1 MIKLLKN
8 MRRKE
13 VLMVLLCTVLVA
25 VQVYFDL
32 RLPDYMTDLTTL
44 IKTSGATADILSVGV
59 KMLGCTLASAVLA
72 VGCGYLAAKAASGFS
87 FTVREKLFRH
97 VMDIGSEEMQDFSV
111 ASLITRT
118 TNDITQIQMIVA
130 MGLQMMIKSPIM
142 AVWAIIK
149 ILGKSWE
156 LSAVTAAFVVVICVT
171 VITVMSICIPRFRI
185 VQKLTD
191 QINRVARENLTG
203 INVVHAFN
211 AEQYQNDKFNK
222 PSLDMMN
229 VQVKNQKLFALV
241 QPTMTLG
248 MNGLALTIYW
258 LGAALVNNIA
268 LTDPVAR
275 LTMFSDVLVFSTYAT
290 YVVMSF
296 MMLVMI
302 FMLLPQAQVSAERIN
317 EVLERKANIR
327 EGSVSECKERGTVE
341 FKNVS
346 FRYPHTSE
354 DELSNISFRVN
365 RGETLAVIGATGSG
379 KTTMMN
385 LLTRIYAPTDGKVFF
400 DGKNVSTYTT
410 DELRQRI
417 KAVLQKTA
425 LFKGSVR
432 DNIMIAADD
441 ASDENLQNALK
452 VAQAEDFVK
461 SKGGADAEI
470 EQGGKNLS
478 GGQRQRLSVARAI
491 AAKPEVLILD
501 DSSSALDY
509 LTDLNM
515 RRAISSLEPKPTV
528 FIVSQRAAAVKNA
541 DIIVVLDD
549 GKEVGVGNRDYLYE
563 NCSVYR
569 EIETSQEK
577 GANE

>member
-1 MIKLLKN
+1 MNIFFRHLKKYRAASILAPAFKLIEALF
-8 MRRKE
+8 E
-13 VLMVLLCTVLVA
+13 LFVPIFVADMVDRGVGNGDTSVIIRDTIIIIAFGLFGLIFSIIG
-25 VQVYFDL
+25 QYF
-32 RLPDYMTDLTTL
+32 
-44 IKTSGATADILSVGV
+44 S
-59 KMLGCTLASAVLA
+59 
-72 VGCGYLAAKAASGFS
+72 AKAATGLSHD
-87 FTVREKLFRH
+87 VRERTYKKMLSLPASEVDRIGVPAMITAMTSDINQMQSGVNLALRLLLRSPFVVFGALIAAMIIDVKISSVFAALIFALFA
-97 VMDIGSEEMQDFSV
+97 VVI
-111 ASLITRT
+111 I
-118 TNDITQIQMIVA
+118 
-130 MGLQMMIKSPIM
+130 IM
-142 AVWAIIK
+142 AVTMPK
-149 ILGKSWE
+149 Y
-156 LSAVTAAFVVVICVT
+156 SAA
-171 VITVMSICIPRFRI
+171 
-185 VQKLTD
+185 QKNLD
-191 QINRVARENLTG
+191 GVSASARENLTG
-203 INVVHAFN
+203 ARVIRAFG
-211 AEQYQNDKFNK
+211 AEDAE
-222 PSLDMMN
+222 
-229 VQVKNQKLFALV
+229 VKNYGNKTAKLEKSQNFAGTVSALLNPLTFAIV
-241 QPTMTLG
+241 NLG
-248 MNGLALTIYW
+248 IVALLYFGGVRVNSGALTQGKI
-258 LGAALVNNIA
+258 IA
-268 LTDPVAR
+268 LYDYMSQILIELVKFANLVVTISRALACGKRIDGILSIENDESPIKDDD
-275 LTMFSDVLVFSTYAT
+275 TSDSYIEFRDV
-290 YVVMSF
+290 
-296 MMLVMI
+296 
-302 FMLLPQAQVSAERIN
+302 
-317 EVLERKANIR
+317 
-327 EGSVSECKERGTVE
+327 SVSYNGGGDSLSHVDLKVGKGQTVG
-341 FKNVS
+341 
-346 FRYPHTSE
+346 
-354 DELSNISFRVN
+354 I
-365 RGETLAVIGATGSG
+365 IGATGSG

>member
-1 MIKLLKN
+1 MNIFFRHLKKYRAASILAPAFKLIEALF
-8 MRRKE
+8 E
-13 VLMVLLCTVLVA
+13 LFVPIFVADMVDRGVGNGDTSVIIRDTIIIIAFGLFGLIFSIIG
-25 VQVYFDL
+25 QYF
-32 RLPDYMTDLTTL
+32 
-44 IKTSGATADILSVGV
+44 S
-59 KMLGCTLASAVLA
+59 
-72 VGCGYLAAKAASGFS
+72 AKAATGLSHD
-87 FTVREKLFRH
+87 VRERTYKKMLSLPASEVDRIGVPAMITAMTSDINQMQSGVNLALRLLLRSPFVVFGALIAAMIIDVKISSVFAALIFALFA
-97 VMDIGSEEMQDFSV
+97 VVI
-111 ASLITRT
+111 I
-118 TNDITQIQMIVA
+118 
-130 MGLQMMIKSPIM
+130 IM
-142 AVWAIIK
+142 AVTMPK
-149 ILGKSWE
+149 Y
-156 LSAVTAAFVVVICVT
+156 SAA
-171 VITVMSICIPRFRI
+171 
-185 VQKLTD
+185 QKNLD
-191 QINRVARENLTG
+191 GVSASARENLTG
-203 INVVHAFN
+203 ARVIRAFG
-211 AEQYQNDKFNK
+211 AEDAE
-222 PSLDMMN
+222 
-229 VQVKNQKLFALV
+229 VKNYGNKTAGLEKSQNFAGTVSALLNPLTFAIV
-241 QPTMTLG
+241 NLG
-248 MNGLALTIYW
+248 IVALLYFGGVRVNSGALTQGKI
-258 LGAALVNNIA
+258 IA
-268 LTDPVAR
+268 LYDYMSQILIELVKFANLVVTISRALACGKRIDGILSIENDESPIKDDD
-275 LTMFSDVLVFSTYAT
+275 TSDSYIEFRDV
-290 YVVMSF
+290 
-296 MMLVMI
+296 
-302 FMLLPQAQVSAERIN
+302 
-317 EVLERKANIR
+317 
-327 EGSVSECKERGTVE
+327 SVSYNGGGDSLSHVDLKVGKGQTVG
-341 FKNVS
+341 
-346 FRYPHTSE
+346 
-354 DELSNISFRVN
+354 I
-365 RGETLAVIGATGSG
+365 IGATGSG

-441 ASDENLQNALK
+441 ASDKNLQNALK

>member
-1 MIKLLKN
+1 MNIFFRHLKKYRAASILAPAFKLIEALF
-8 MRRKE
+8 E
-13 VLMVLLCTVLVA
+13 LFVPIFVADMVDRGVGNGDTSVIIRDTIIIIAFGLFGLIFSIIG
-25 VQVYFDL
+25 QYF
-32 RLPDYMTDLTTL
+32 
-44 IKTSGATADILSVGV
+44 S
-59 KMLGCTLASAVLA
+59 
-72 VGCGYLAAKAASGFS
+72 AKAATGLSHD
-87 FTVREKLFRH
+87 VRERTYKKMLSLPASEVDRIGVPAMITAMTSDINQMQSGVNLALRLLLRSPFVVFGALIAAMIIDVKISSVFAALIFALFA
-97 VMDIGSEEMQDFSV
+97 VVI
-111 ASLITRT
+111 I
-118 TNDITQIQMIVA
+118 
-130 MGLQMMIKSPIM
+130 IM
-142 AVWAIIK
+142 AVTMPK
-149 ILGKSWE
+149 Y
-156 LSAVTAAFVVVICVT
+156 SAA
-171 VITVMSICIPRFRI
+171 
-185 VQKLTD
+185 QKNLD
-191 QINRVARENLTG
+191 GVSASARENLTG
-203 INVVHAFN
+203 ARVIRAFG
-211 AEQYQNDKFNK
+211 AEDAE
-222 PSLDMMN
+222 
-229 VQVKNQKLFALV
+229 VKNYGNKTAGLEKSQNFAGTVSALLNPLTFAIV
-241 QPTMTLG
+241 NLG
-248 MNGLALTIYW
+248 IVALLYFGGVRVNSGALTQGKI
-258 LGAALVNNIA
+258 IA
-268 LTDPVAR
+268 LYDYMSQILIELVKFANLVVTISRALACGKRIDGILSIENDESPIKDDD
-275 LTMFSDVLVFSTYAT
+275 MSDSYIEFRDV
-290 YVVMSF
+290 
-296 MMLVMI
+296 
-302 FMLLPQAQVSAERIN
+302 
-317 EVLERKANIR
+317 
-327 EGSVSECKERGTVE
+327 SVSYNGGGDSLSHVDLKVGKGQTVG
-341 FKNVS
+341 
-346 FRYPHTSE
+346 
-354 DELSNISFRVN
+354 I
-365 RGETLAVIGATGSG
+365 IGATGSG

>member
-1 MIKLLKN
+1 MNIFFRHLKKYRAASILAPAFKLIEALF
-8 MRRKE
+8 E
-13 VLMVLLCTVLVA
+13 LFVPIFVADMVDRGVGNGDTSVIIRDTIIIIAFGLFGLIFSIIG
-25 VQVYFDL
+25 QYF
-32 RLPDYMTDLTTL
+32 
-44 IKTSGATADILSVGV
+44 S
-59 KMLGCTLASAVLA
+59 
-72 VGCGYLAAKAASGFS
+72 AKAATWLSHD
-87 FTVREKLFRH
+87 VRERTYKKMLSLPASEVDRIGVPAMITAMTSDINQMQSGVNLALRLLLRSPFVVFGALIAAMIIDVKISSVFAALIFALFA
-97 VMDIGSEEMQDFSV
+97 VVI
-111 ASLITRT
+111 I
-118 TNDITQIQMIVA
+118 
-130 MGLQMMIKSPIM
+130 IM
-142 AVWAIIK
+142 AVTMPK
-149 ILGKSWE
+149 Y
-156 LSAVTAAFVVVICVT
+156 SAA
-171 VITVMSICIPRFRI
+171 
-185 VQKLTD
+185 QKNLD
-191 QINRVARENLTG
+191 GVSASARENLTG
-203 INVVHAFN
+203 ARVIRAFG
-211 AEQYQNDKFNK
+211 AEDAE
-222 PSLDMMN
+222 
-229 VQVKNQKLFALV
+229 VKNYGNKTAGLEKSQNFAGTVSALLNPLTFAIV
-241 QPTMTLG
+241 NLG
-248 MNGLALTIYW
+248 IVALLYFGGVRVNSGALTQGKI
-258 LGAALVNNIA
+258 IA
-268 LTDPVAR
+268 LYDYMSQILIELVKFANLVVTISRALACGKRIDGILSIENDESPIKDDD
-275 LTMFSDVLVFSTYAT
+275 TSDSYIEFRDV
-290 YVVMSF
+290 
-296 MMLVMI
+296 
-302 FMLLPQAQVSAERIN
+302 
-317 EVLERKANIR
+317 
-327 EGSVSECKERGTVE
+327 SVSYNGGGDSLSHVDLKVGKGQTVG
-341 FKNVS
+341 
-346 FRYPHTSE
+346 
-354 DELSNISFRVN
+354 I
-365 RGETLAVIGATGSG
+365 IGATGSG

>member
-1 MIKLLKN
+1 MNIFFRHLKKYRAASILAPAFKLIEALF
-8 MRRKE
+8 E
-13 VLMVLLCTVLVA
+13 LFVPIFVADMVDRGVGNGDTSVIIRDTIIIIAFGLFGLIFSIIG
-25 VQVYFDL
+25 QYF
-32 RLPDYMTDLTTL
+32 
-44 IKTSGATADILSVGV
+44 S
-59 KMLGCTLASAVLA
+59 
-72 VGCGYLAAKAASGFS
+72 AKAATGLSHD
-87 FTVREKLFRH
+87 VRERTYKKMLSLPASEVDRIGVPAMITAMTSDINQMQSGVNLALRLLLRSPFVVFGALIAAMIIDVKISSVFAALIFALFA
-97 VMDIGSEEMQDFSV
+97 VVI
-111 ASLITRT
+111 I
-118 TNDITQIQMIVA
+118 
-130 MGLQMMIKSPIM
+130 IM
-142 AVWAIIK
+142 AVTMPK
-149 ILGKSWE
+149 Y
-156 LSAVTAAFVVVICVT
+156 SAA
-171 VITVMSICIPRFRI
+171 
-185 VQKLTD
+185 QKNLD
-191 QINRVARENLTG
+191 GVSASARENLTG
-203 INVVHAFN
+203 ARVIRAFG
-211 AEQYQNDKFNK
+211 AEDAE
-222 PSLDMMN
+222 
-229 VQVKNQKLFALV
+229 VKNYGNKTAGLEKSQNFADTVSALLNPLTFAIV
-241 QPTMTLG
+241 NLG
-248 MNGLALTIYW
+248 IVALLYFGGVRVNSGALTQGKI
-258 LGAALVNNIA
+258 IA
-268 LTDPVAR
+268 LYDYMSQILIELVKFANLVVTISRALACGKRIDGILSIENDESPIKDDD
-275 LTMFSDVLVFSTYAT
+275 TSDSYIEFRDV
-290 YVVMSF
+290 
-296 MMLVMI
+296 
-302 FMLLPQAQVSAERIN
+302 
-317 EVLERKANIR
+317 
-327 EGSVSECKERGTVE
+327 SVSYNGGGDSLSHVDLKVGKGQTVG
-341 FKNVS
+341 
-346 FRYPHTSE
+346 
-354 DELSNISFRVN
+354 I
-365 RGETLAVIGATGSG
+365 IGATGSG

>member
-1 MIKLLKN
+1 MNIFFRHLKKYRAASILAPAFKLIEALF
-8 MRRKE
+8 E
-13 VLMVLLCTVLVA
+13 LFVPIFVADMVDRGVGNGDTSVIIRDTIIIIAFGLFGLIFSIIG
-25 VQVYFDL
+25 QYF
-32 RLPDYMTDLTTL
+32 
-44 IKTSGATADILSVGV
+44 S
-59 KMLGCTLASAVLA
+59 
-72 VGCGYLAAKAASGFS
+72 AKAATGLSHD
-87 FTVREKLFRH
+87 VRERTYKKMLSLPASEVDRIGVPAMITAMTSDINQMQSGVNLALRLLLRSPFVVFGALIAAMIIDVKISSVFAVLIFALFA
-97 VMDIGSEEMQDFSV
+97 VVI
-111 ASLITRT
+111 I
-118 TNDITQIQMIVA
+118 
-130 MGLQMMIKSPIM
+130 IM
-142 AVWAIIK
+142 AVTMPKYSVAQK
-149 ILGKSWE
+149 NLDGV
-156 LSAVTAAFVVVICVT
+156 SA
-171 VITVMSICIPRFRI
+171 S
-185 VQKLTD
+185 
-191 QINRVARENLTG
+191 ARENLTG
-203 INVVHAFN
+203 ARVIRAFG
-211 AEQYQNDKFNK
+211 AEDAE
-222 PSLDMMN
+222 
-229 VQVKNQKLFALV
+229 VKNYGNKTAKLEKSQNFAGTVSALLNPLTFAIV
-241 QPTMTLG
+241 NLG
-248 MNGLALTIYW
+248 IVALLYFGGVRVNSGALTQGKI
-258 LGAALVNNIA
+258 IA
-268 LTDPVAR
+268 LYDYMSQILIELVKFANLVVTISRALACGKRIDGILSIENDESPIKDDD
-275 LTMFSDVLVFSTYAT
+275 TSDSYIEFRDV
-290 YVVMSF
+290 
-296 MMLVMI
+296 
-302 FMLLPQAQVSAERIN
+302 
-317 EVLERKANIR
+317 
-327 EGSVSECKERGTVE
+327 SVSYNGGGDSLSHVDLKVGKGQTVG
-341 FKNVS
+341 
-346 FRYPHTSE
+346 
-354 DELSNISFRVN
+354 I
-365 RGETLAVIGATGSG
+365 IGATGSG

-417 KAVLQKTA
+417 KAVLQKTS

-563 NCSVYR
+563 NCFVYR

>member
-1 MIKLLKN
+1 MNIFFRHLKKYRAASILAPAFKLIEALF
-8 MRRKE
+8 E
-13 VLMVLLCTVLVA
+13 LFVPIFVADMVDRGVGNGDTSVIIRDTIIIIAFGLFGLIFSIIG
-25 VQVYFDL
+25 QYF
-32 RLPDYMTDLTTL
+32 
-44 IKTSGATADILSVGV
+44 S
-59 KMLGCTLASAVLA
+59 
-72 VGCGYLAAKAASGFS
+72 AKAATGLSHD
-87 FTVREKLFRH
+87 VRERTYKKMLSLPASEVDRIGVPAMITAMTSDINQMQSGVNLALRLLLRSPFVVFGALIAAMIIDVKISSVFAVLIFALFA
-97 VMDIGSEEMQDFSV
+97 VVI
-111 ASLITRT
+111 I
-118 TNDITQIQMIVA
+118 
-130 MGLQMMIKSPIM
+130 IM
-142 AVWAIIK
+142 AVTMPKYSVAQK
-149 ILGKSWE
+149 NLDGV
-156 LSAVTAAFVVVICVT
+156 SA
-171 VITVMSICIPRFRI
+171 S
-185 VQKLTD
+185 
-191 QINRVARENLTG
+191 ARENLTG
-203 INVVHAFN
+203 ARVIRAFG
-211 AEQYQNDKFNK
+211 AEDAE
-222 PSLDMMN
+222 
-229 VQVKNQKLFALV
+229 VKNYGNKTAKLEKSQNFAGTVSALLNPLTFAIV
-241 QPTMTLG
+241 NLG
-248 MNGLALTIYW
+248 IVALLYFGGVRVNSGALTQGKI
-258 LGAALVNNIA
+258 IA
-268 LTDPVAR
+268 LYDYMSQILIELVKFANLVVTISRALACGKRIDGILSIENDESPIKDDD
-275 LTMFSDVLVFSTYAT
+275 TSDSYIEFRDV
-290 YVVMSF
+290 
-296 MMLVMI
+296 
-302 FMLLPQAQVSAERIN
+302 
-317 EVLERKANIR
+317 
-327 EGSVSECKERGTVE
+327 SVSYNGGGDSLSHVDLKVGKGQTVG
-341 FKNVS
+341 
-346 FRYPHTSE
+346 
-354 DELSNISFRVN
+354 I
-365 RGETLAVIGATGSG
+365 IGATGSG

-417 KAVLQKTA
+417 KAVLQKTS

>member
-1 MIKLLKN
+1 MNIFFRHLKKYRAASILAPAFKLIEALF
-8 MRRKE
+8 E
-13 VLMVLLCTVLVA
+13 LFVPIFVADMVDRGVGNGDTSVIIRDTIIIIAFGLFGLIFSIIG
-25 VQVYFDL
+25 QYF
-32 RLPDYMTDLTTL
+32 
-44 IKTSGATADILSVGV
+44 S
-59 KMLGCTLASAVLA
+59 
-72 VGCGYLAAKAASGFS
+72 AKAATGLSHD
-87 FTVREKLFRH
+87 VRERTYKKMLSLPASEVDRIGVPAMITAMTSDINQMQSGVNLALRLLLRSPFVVFGALIAAMIIDVKISSVFAVLIFALFA
-97 VMDIGSEEMQDFSV
+97 VVI
-111 ASLITRT
+111 I
-118 TNDITQIQMIVA
+118 
-130 MGLQMMIKSPIM
+130 IM
-142 AVWAIIK
+142 AVTMPK
-149 ILGKSWE
+149 Y
-156 LSAVTAAFVVVICVT
+156 SAA
-171 VITVMSICIPRFRI
+171 
-185 VQKLTD
+185 QKNLD
-191 QINRVARENLTG
+191 GVSASARENLTG
-203 INVVHAFN
+203 ARVIRAFG
-211 AEQYQNDKFNK
+211 AEDAE
-222 PSLDMMN
+222 
-229 VQVKNQKLFALV
+229 VKNYGNKTAKLEKSQNFAGTVSALLNPLTFAIV
-241 QPTMTLG
+241 NLG
-248 MNGLALTIYW
+248 IVALLYFGGVRVNSGALTQGKI
-258 LGAALVNNIA
+258 IA
-268 LTDPVAR
+268 LYDYMSQILIELVKFANLVVTISRALACGKRIDGILSIENDESPIKDDD
-275 LTMFSDVLVFSTYAT
+275 TSDSYIEFRDV
-290 YVVMSF
+290 
-296 MMLVMI
+296 
-302 FMLLPQAQVSAERIN
+302 
-317 EVLERKANIR
+317 
-327 EGSVSECKERGTVE
+327 SVSYNGGGDSLSHVDLKVGKGQTVG
-341 FKNVS
+341 
-346 FRYPHTSE
+346 
-354 DELSNISFRVN
+354 I
-365 RGETLAVIGATGSG
+365 IGATGSG

-417 KAVLQKTA
+417 KTVLQKTA

>member
-1 MIKLLKN
+1 MNIFFRHLKKYRAASILAPAFKLIEALF
-8 MRRKE
+8 E
-13 VLMVLLCTVLVA
+13 LFVPIFVADMVDRGVGNGDTSVIIRDTIIIIAFGLFGLIFSIIG
-25 VQVYFDL
+25 QYF
-32 RLPDYMTDLTTL
+32 
-44 IKTSGATADILSVGV
+44 S
-59 KMLGCTLASAVLA
+59 
-72 VGCGYLAAKAASGFS
+72 AKAATGLSHD
-87 FTVREKLFRH
+87 VRERTYKKMLSLPASEVDRIGVPAMITAMTSDINQMQSGVNLALRLLLRSPFVVFGALIAAMIIDVKISSVFAALIFALFA
-97 VMDIGSEEMQDFSV
+97 VVI
-111 ASLITRT
+111 I
-118 TNDITQIQMIVA
+118 
-130 MGLQMMIKSPIM
+130 IM
-142 AVWAIIK
+142 AVTMPK
-149 ILGKSWE
+149 Y
-156 LSAVTAAFVVVICVT
+156 SAA
-171 VITVMSICIPRFRI
+171 
-185 VQKLTD
+185 QKNLD
-191 QINRVARENLTG
+191 GVSASARENLTG
-203 INVVHAFN
+203 ARVIRAFG
-211 AEQYQNDKFNK
+211 AEDAE
-222 PSLDMMN
+222 
-229 VQVKNQKLFALV
+229 VKNYGNKTAGLEKSQNFAGTVSALLNPLTFAIV
-241 QPTMTLG
+241 NLG
-248 MNGLALTIYW
+248 IVALLYFGGVRVNSGALTQGKI
-258 LGAALVNNIA
+258 IA
-268 LTDPVAR
+268 LYDYMSQILIELVKFANLVVTISRALACGKRIDGILSIENDESPIKDDD
-275 LTMFSDVLVFSTYAT
+275 TSDSYIEFRDV
-290 YVVMSF
+290 
-296 MMLVMI
+296 
-302 FMLLPQAQVSAERIN
+302 
-317 EVLERKANIR
+317 
-327 EGSVSECKERGTVE
+327 SVSYNGGGDSLSHVDLKVGKGQTVG
-341 FKNVS
+341 
-346 FRYPHTSE
+346 
-354 DELSNISFRVN
+354 I
-365 RGETLAVIGATGSG
+365 IGATGSG

-417 KAVLQKTA
+417 KAVLQKTS

-528 FIVSQRAAAVKNA
+528 FIVSQCAAAVKNA

>member
-1 MIKLLKN
+1 MNIFFRHLKKYRAASILAPAFKLIEALF
-8 MRRKE
+8 E
-13 VLMVLLCTVLVA
+13 LFVPIFVADMVDRGVGNGDTSVIIRDTIIIIAFGLFGLIFSIIG
-25 VQVYFDL
+25 QYF
-32 RLPDYMTDLTTL
+32 
-44 IKTSGATADILSVGV
+44 S
-59 KMLGCTLASAVLA
+59 
-72 VGCGYLAAKAASGFS
+72 AKAATGLSHD
-87 FTVREKLFRH
+87 VRERTYKKMLSLPASEVDRIGVPAMITAMTSDINQMQSGVNLALRLLLRSPFVVFGALIAAMIIDVKISSVFAALIFALFA
-97 VMDIGSEEMQDFSV
+97 VVI
-111 ASLITRT
+111 I
-118 TNDITQIQMIVA
+118 
-130 MGLQMMIKSPIM
+130 IM
-142 AVWAIIK
+142 AVTMPK
-149 ILGKSWE
+149 Y
-156 LSAVTAAFVVVICVT
+156 SAA
-171 VITVMSICIPRFRI
+171 
-185 VQKLTD
+185 QKNLD
-191 QINRVARENLTG
+191 GVSASARENLTG
-203 INVVHAFN
+203 ARVIRAFG
-211 AEQYQNDKFNK
+211 AEDAE
-222 PSLDMMN
+222 
-229 VQVKNQKLFALV
+229 VKNYGNKTAGLEKSQNFAGTVSALLNPLTFAIV
-241 QPTMTLG
+241 NLG
-248 MNGLALTIYW
+248 IVALLYFGGARVNSGALTQGKI
-258 LGAALVNNIA
+258 IA
-268 LTDPVAR
+268 LYDYMSQILIELVKFANLVVTISRALACGKRIDGILSIENDESPIKDDD
-275 LTMFSDVLVFSTYAT
+275 TSDSYIEFRDV
-290 YVVMSF
+290 
-296 MMLVMI
+296 
-302 FMLLPQAQVSAERIN
+302 
-317 EVLERKANIR
+317 
-327 EGSVSECKERGTVE
+327 SVSYNGGGDSLSHVDLKVGKGQTVG
-341 FKNVS
+341 
-346 FRYPHTSE
+346 
-354 DELSNISFRVN
+354 I
-365 RGETLAVIGATGSG
+365 IGATGSG

-417 KAVLQKTA
+417 KAVLQKTS

>member
-1 MIKLLKN
+1 MNIFFRHLKKYRAASILAPAFKLIEALF
-8 MRRKE
+8 E
-13 VLMVLLCTVLVA
+13 LFVPIFVADMVDRGVGNGDTSVIIRDTIIIIAFGLFGLIFSIIG
-25 VQVYFDL
+25 QYF
-32 RLPDYMTDLTTL
+32 
-44 IKTSGATADILSVGV
+44 S
-59 KMLGCTLASAVLA
+59 
-72 VGCGYLAAKAASGFS
+72 AKAATGLSHD
-87 FTVREKLFRH
+87 VRERTYKKMLSLPASEVDRIGVPAMITAMTSDINQMQSGVNLALRLLLRSPFVVFGALIAAMIIDVKISSVFAALIFALFA
-97 VMDIGSEEMQDFSV
+97 VVI
-111 ASLITRT
+111 I
-118 TNDITQIQMIVA
+118 
-130 MGLQMMIKSPIM
+130 IM
-142 AVWAIIK
+142 AVTMPK
-149 ILGKSWE
+149 Y
-156 LSAVTAAFVVVICVT
+156 SAA
-171 VITVMSICIPRFRI
+171 
-185 VQKLTD
+185 QKNLD
-191 QINRVARENLTG
+191 GVSASARENLTG
-203 INVVHAFN
+203 ARVIRAFG
-211 AEQYQNDKFNK
+211 AEDAE
-222 PSLDMMN
+222 
-229 VQVKNQKLFALV
+229 VKNYGNKTAGLEKSQNFAGTVSALLNPLTFAIV
-241 QPTMTLG
+241 NLG
-248 MNGLALTIYW
+248 IVALLYFGGVRVNSGALTQGKI
-258 LGAALVNNIA
+258 IA
-268 LTDPVAR
+268 LYDYMSQILIELVKFANLVVTISRALACGKRIDGILSIENDESPIKDDD
-275 LTMFSDVLVFSTYAT
+275 TSDSYIEFRDV
-290 YVVMSF
+290 
-296 MMLVMI
+296 
-302 FMLLPQAQVSAERIN
+302 
-317 EVLERKANIR
+317 
-327 EGSVSECKERGTVE
+327 SVSYNGGGDSLSHVDLKVGKGQTVG
-341 FKNVS
+341 
-346 FRYPHTSE
+346 
-354 DELSNISFRVN
+354 I
-365 RGETLAVIGATGSG
+365 IGATGSG

-417 KAVLQKTA
+417 KAVLQKTT

>member
-1 MIKLLKN
+1 MNIFFRHLKKYRAASILAPAFKLIEALF
-8 MRRKE
+8 E
-13 VLMVLLCTVLVA
+13 LFVPIFVADMVDRGVGNGDTSVIIRDTIIIIAFGLFGLIFSIIG
-25 VQVYFDL
+25 QYF
-32 RLPDYMTDLTTL
+32 
-44 IKTSGATADILSVGV
+44 S
-59 KMLGCTLASAVLA
+59 
-72 VGCGYLAAKAASGFS
+72 AKAATGLSHD
-87 FTVREKLFRH
+87 VRERTYKKMLSLPASEVDRIGVPAMITAMTSDINQMQSGVNLALRLLLRSPFVVFGALIAAMIIDVKISSVFAALIFALFA
-97 VMDIGSEEMQDFSV
+97 VVI
-111 ASLITRT
+111 I
-118 TNDITQIQMIVA
+118 
-130 MGLQMMIKSPIM
+130 IM
-142 AVWAIIK
+142 AVTMPK
-149 ILGKSWE
+149 Y
-156 LSAVTAAFVVVICVT
+156 SAA
-171 VITVMSICIPRFRI
+171 
-185 VQKLTD
+185 QKNLD
-191 QINRVARENLTG
+191 GVSASARENLTG
-203 INVVHAFN
+203 ARVIRAFG
-211 AEQYQNDKFNK
+211 AEDAE
-222 PSLDMMN
+222 
-229 VQVKNQKLFALV
+229 VKNYGNKTAKLEKSQNFAGTVSALLNPLTFAIV
-241 QPTMTLG
+241 NLG
-248 MNGLALTIYW
+248 IVALLYFGGVRVNSGALTQGKI
-258 LGAALVNNIA
+258 IA
-268 LTDPVAR
+268 LYDYMSQILIELVKFANLVVTISRALACGKRIDGILSIENDESPIKDDD
-275 LTMFSDVLVFSTYAT
+275 TSDSYIEFRDV
-290 YVVMSF
+290 
-296 MMLVMI
+296 
-302 FMLLPQAQVSAERIN
+302 
-317 EVLERKANIR
+317 
-327 EGSVSECKERGTVE
+327 SVSYNGGGDSLSHVDLKVGKGQTVG
-341 FKNVS
+341 
-346 FRYPHTSE
+346 
-354 DELSNISFRVN
+354 I
-365 RGETLAVIGATGSG
+365 IGATGSG

-417 KAVLQKTA
+417 KAVLQKTS

>member
-1 MIKLLKN
+1 MNIFFRHLKKYRAASILAPAFKLIEALF
-8 MRRKE
+8 E
-13 VLMVLLCTVLVA
+13 LFVPIFVADMVDMGVGNGDTSVIIRDTIIIIAFGLFGLIFSIIG
-25 VQVYFDL
+25 QYF
-32 RLPDYMTDLTTL
+32 
-44 IKTSGATADILSVGV
+44 S
-59 KMLGCTLASAVLA
+59 
-72 VGCGYLAAKAASGFS
+72 AKAATGLSHD
-87 FTVREKLFRH
+87 VRERTYKKMLSLPASEVDRIGVPAMITAMTSDINQMQSGVNLALRLLLRSPFVVFGALIAAMIIDVKISSVFAALIFALFA
-97 VMDIGSEEMQDFSV
+97 VVI
-111 ASLITRT
+111 I
-118 TNDITQIQMIVA
+118 
-130 MGLQMMIKSPIM
+130 IM
-142 AVWAIIK
+142 AVTMPK
-149 ILGKSWE
+149 Y
-156 LSAVTAAFVVVICVT
+156 SAA
-171 VITVMSICIPRFRI
+171 
-185 VQKLTD
+185 QKNLD
-191 QINRVARENLTG
+191 GVSASARENLTG
-203 INVVHAFN
+203 ARVIRAFG
-211 AEQYQNDKFNK
+211 AEDAE
-222 PSLDMMN
+222 
-229 VQVKNQKLFALV
+229 VKNYGNKTAGLEKSQNFAGTVSALLNPLTFAIV
-241 QPTMTLG
+241 NLG
-248 MNGLALTIYW
+248 IVALLYFGGVRVNSGALTQGKI
-258 LGAALVNNIA
+258 IA
-268 LTDPVAR
+268 LYDYMSQILIELVKFANLVVTISRALACGKRIDGILSIENDESPIKDDD
-275 LTMFSDVLVFSTYAT
+275 TSDSYIEFRDV
-290 YVVMSF
+290 
-296 MMLVMI
+296 
-302 FMLLPQAQVSAERIN
+302 
-317 EVLERKANIR
+317 
-327 EGSVSECKERGTVE
+327 SVSYNGGGDSLSHVDLKVGKGQTVG
-341 FKNVS
+341 
-346 FRYPHTSE
+346 
-354 DELSNISFRVN
+354 I
-365 RGETLAVIGATGSG
+365 IGATGSG

-417 KAVLQKTA
+417 KAVLQKTS

>member
-1 MIKLLKN
+1 MNIFFRHLKKYRAASILAPAFKLIEALF
-8 MRRKE
+8 E
-13 VLMVLLCTVLVA
+13 LFVPIFVADMVDRGVGNGDTSVIIRDTIIIIAFGLFGLIFSIIG
-25 VQVYFDL
+25 QYF
-32 RLPDYMTDLTTL
+32 
-44 IKTSGATADILSVGV
+44 S
-59 KMLGCTLASAVLA
+59 
-72 VGCGYLAAKAASGFS
+72 AKAATGLSHD
-87 FTVREKLFRH
+87 VRERTYKKMLSLPASEVDRIGVPAMITAMTSDINQMQSGVNLALRLLLRSPFVVFGALIAAMIIDVKISSVFAALIFALFA
-97 VMDIGSEEMQDFSV
+97 VVI
-111 ASLITRT
+111 I
-118 TNDITQIQMIVA
+118 
-130 MGLQMMIKSPIM
+130 IM
-142 AVWAIIK
+142 AVTMPK
-149 ILGKSWE
+149 Y
-156 LSAVTAAFVVVICVT
+156 SAA
-171 VITVMSICIPRFRI
+171 
-185 VQKLTD
+185 QKNLD
-191 QINRVARENLTG
+191 GVSASARENLTG
-203 INVVHAFN
+203 ARVIRAFG
-211 AEQYQNDKFNK
+211 AEDAE
-222 PSLDMMN
+222 
-229 VQVKNQKLFALV
+229 VKNYGNKTAGLEKSQNFAGTVSALLNPLTFAIV
-241 QPTMTLG
+241 NLG
-248 MNGLALTIYW
+248 IVALLYFGGVRVNSGALTQGKI
-258 LGAALVNNIA
+258 IA
-268 LTDPVAR
+268 LYDYMSQILIELVKFANLVVTISRALACGKRIDGILSIENDESPIKDDD
-275 LTMFSDVLVFSTYAT
+275 TSDSYIEFRDV
-290 YVVMSF
+290 
-296 MMLVMI
+296 
-302 FMLLPQAQVSAERIN
+302 
-317 EVLERKANIR
+317 
-327 EGSVSECKERGTVE
+327 SVSYNGGGDSLSHVDLKVGKGQTVG
-341 FKNVS
+341 
-346 FRYPHTSE
+346 
-354 DELSNISFRVN
+354 I
-365 RGETLAVIGATGSG
+365 IGATGSG

-417 KAVLQKTA
+417 KTVLQKTS

>member
-1 MIKLLKN
+1 MNIFFRHLKKYRAASILAPAFKLIEALF
-8 MRRKE
+8 E
-13 VLMVLLCTVLVA
+13 LFVPIFVADMVDRGVGNGDTSVIIWDTIIIIAFGLFGLIFSIIG
-25 VQVYFDL
+25 QYF
-32 RLPDYMTDLTTL
+32 
-44 IKTSGATADILSVGV
+44 S
-59 KMLGCTLASAVLA
+59 
-72 VGCGYLAAKAASGFS
+72 AKAATGLSHD
-87 FTVREKLFRH
+87 VRERTYKKMLSLPASEVDRIGVPAMITAMTSDINQMQSGVNLALRLLLRSPFVVFGALIAAMIIDVKISSVFAALIFALFA
-97 VMDIGSEEMQDFSV
+97 VVI
-111 ASLITRT
+111 I
-118 TNDITQIQMIVA
+118 
-130 MGLQMMIKSPIM
+130 IM
-142 AVWAIIK
+142 AVTMPK
-149 ILGKSWE
+149 Y
-156 LSAVTAAFVVVICVT
+156 SAA
-171 VITVMSICIPRFRI
+171 
-185 VQKLTD
+185 QKNLD
-191 QINRVARENLTG
+191 GVSASARENLTG
-203 INVVHAFN
+203 ARVIRAFG
-211 AEQYQNDKFNK
+211 AEDAE
-222 PSLDMMN
+222 
-229 VQVKNQKLFALV
+229 VKNYGNKTAGLEKSQNFAGTVSALLNPLTFAIV
-241 QPTMTLG
+241 NLG
-248 MNGLALTIYW
+248 IVALLYFGGVRVNSGALTQGKI
-258 LGAALVNNIA
+258 IA
-268 LTDPVAR
+268 LYDYMSQILIELVKFANLVVTISRALACGKRIDGILSIENDESPIKDDD
-275 LTMFSDVLVFSTYAT
+275 TSDSYIEFRDV
-290 YVVMSF
+290 
-296 MMLVMI
+296 
-302 FMLLPQAQVSAERIN
+302 
-317 EVLERKANIR
+317 
-327 EGSVSECKERGTVE
+327 SVSYNGGGDSLSHVDLKVGKGQTVG
-341 FKNVS
+341 
-346 FRYPHTSE
+346 
-354 DELSNISFRVN
+354 I
-365 RGETLAVIGATGSG
+365 IGATGSG

>member
-1 MIKLLKN
+1 MNIFFRHLKKYRAASILAPAFKLMEALF
-8 MRRKE
+8 E
-13 VLMVLLCTVLVA
+13 LFVPIFVADMVDRGVGNGDTSVIIRDTIIIIAFGLFGLIFSIIG
-25 VQVYFDL
+25 QYF
-32 RLPDYMTDLTTL
+32 
-44 IKTSGATADILSVGV
+44 S
-59 KMLGCTLASAVLA
+59 
-72 VGCGYLAAKAASGFS
+72 AKAATGLSHD
-87 FTVREKLFRH
+87 VRERTYKKMLSLPASEVDRIGVPAMITAMTSDINQMQSGVNLALRLLLRSPFVVFGALIAAMIIDVKISSVFAVLIFALFA
-97 VMDIGSEEMQDFSV
+97 VVI
-111 ASLITRT
+111 I
-118 TNDITQIQMIVA
+118 
-130 MGLQMMIKSPIM
+130 IM
-142 AVWAIIK
+142 AVTMPK
-149 ILGKSWE
+149 Y
-156 LSAVTAAFVVVICVT
+156 SAA
-171 VITVMSICIPRFRI
+171 
-185 VQKLTD
+185 QKNLD
-191 QINRVARENLTG
+191 GVSASARENLTG
-203 INVVHAFN
+203 ARVIRAFG
-211 AEQYQNDKFNK
+211 AEDAE
-222 PSLDMMN
+222 
-229 VQVKNQKLFALV
+229 VKNYGNKTAGLEKSQNFAGTVSALLNPLTFAIV
-241 QPTMTLG
+241 NLG
-248 MNGLALTIYW
+248 IVALLYFGGVRVNSGALTQGKI
-258 LGAALVNNIA
+258 IA
-268 LTDPVAR
+268 LYDYMSQILIELVKFANLVVTISRALACGKRIDGILSIENDESPIKDDD
-275 LTMFSDVLVFSTYAT
+275 TSDSYIEFRDV
-290 YVVMSF
+290 
-296 MMLVMI
+296 
-302 FMLLPQAQVSAERIN
+302 
-317 EVLERKANIR
+317 
-327 EGSVSECKERGTVE
+327 SVSYNGGGDSLSHVDLKVGKGQTVG
-341 FKNVS
+341 
-346 FRYPHTSE
+346 
-354 DELSNISFRVN
+354 I
-365 RGETLAVIGATGSG
+365 IGATGSG

-417 KAVLQKTA
+417 KAVLQKTS

>member
-1 MIKLLKN
+1 MNIFFRHLKKYRAASILAPAFKLIEALF
-8 MRRKE
+8 E
-13 VLMVLLCTVLVA
+13 LFVPIFVADMVDRGVGNGDTSVIIRDTIIIIAFGLSGLIFSIIG
-25 VQVYFDL
+25 QYF
-32 RLPDYMTDLTTL
+32 
-44 IKTSGATADILSVGV
+44 S
-59 KMLGCTLASAVLA
+59 
-72 VGCGYLAAKAASGFS
+72 AKAATGLSHD
-87 FTVREKLFRH
+87 VRERTYKKMLSLPASEVDRIGVPAMITAMTSDINQMQSGVNLALRLLLRSPFVVFGALIAAMIIDVKISSVFAALIFALFA
-97 VMDIGSEEMQDFSV
+97 VVI
-111 ASLITRT
+111 I
-118 TNDITQIQMIVA
+118 
-130 MGLQMMIKSPIM
+130 IM
-142 AVWAIIK
+142 AVTMPK
-149 ILGKSWE
+149 Y
-156 LSAVTAAFVVVICVT
+156 SAA
-171 VITVMSICIPRFRI
+171 
-185 VQKLTD
+185 QKNLD
-191 QINRVARENLTG
+191 GVSASARENLTG
-203 INVVHAFN
+203 ARVIRAFG
-211 AEQYQNDKFNK
+211 AEDAE
-222 PSLDMMN
+222 
-229 VQVKNQKLFALV
+229 VKNYGNKTAGLEKSQNFAGTVSALLNPLTFAIV
-241 QPTMTLG
+241 NLG
-248 MNGLALTIYW
+248 IVALLYFGGVRVNSGALTQGKI
-258 LGAALVNNIA
+258 IA
-268 LTDPVAR
+268 LYDYMSQILIELVKFANLVVTISRALACGKRIDGILSIENDESPIKDDD
-275 LTMFSDVLVFSTYAT
+275 TSDSYIEFRDV
-290 YVVMSF
+290 
-296 MMLVMI
+296 
-302 FMLLPQAQVSAERIN
+302 
-317 EVLERKANIR
+317 
-327 EGSVSECKERGTVE
+327 SVSYNGGGDSLSHVDLKVGKGQTVG
-341 FKNVS
+341 
-346 FRYPHTSE
+346 
-354 DELSNISFRVN
+354 I
-365 RGETLAVIGATGSG
+365 IGATGSG

-491 AAKPEVLILD
+491 AAKPEVLIFD

>member
-1 MIKLLKN
+1 MNIFFRHLKKYRAASILAPAFKLIEALF
-8 MRRKE
+8 E
-13 VLMVLLCTVLVA
+13 LFVPIFVADMVDRGVGNGDTSVIIRDTIIIIAFGLFGLIFSIIG
-25 VQVYFDL
+25 QYF
-32 RLPDYMTDLTTL
+32 
-44 IKTSGATADILSVGV
+44 S
-59 KMLGCTLASAVLA
+59 
-72 VGCGYLAAKAASGFS
+72 AKAATGLSHD
-87 FTVREKLFRH
+87 VRERTYKKMLSLPASEVDRIGVPAMITAMTSDINQMQSGVNLALRLLLRSPFVVFGALIAAMIIDVKISSVFAVLIFALFA
-97 VMDIGSEEMQDFSV
+97 VVI
-111 ASLITRT
+111 I
-118 TNDITQIQMIVA
+118 
-130 MGLQMMIKSPIM
+130 IM
-142 AVWAIIK
+142 AVTMPK
-149 ILGKSWE
+149 Y
-156 LSAVTAAFVVVICVT
+156 SAA
-171 VITVMSICIPRFRI
+171 
-185 VQKLTD
+185 QKNLD
-191 QINRVARENLTG
+191 GVSASARENLTG
-203 INVVHAFN
+203 ARVIRAFG
-211 AEQYQNDKFNK
+211 AEDAE
-222 PSLDMMN
+222 
-229 VQVKNQKLFALV
+229 VKNYGNKTAGLEKSQNFAGTVSALLNPLTFAIV
-241 QPTMTLG
+241 NLG
-248 MNGLALTIYW
+248 IVALLYFGGVRVNSGALTQGKI
-258 LGAALVNNIA
+258 IA
-268 LTDPVAR
+268 LYDYMSQILIELVKFANLVVTISRALACGKRIDGILSIENDESPIKDDD
-275 LTMFSDVLVFSTYAT
+275 TSDSYIEFRDV
-290 YVVMSF
+290 
-296 MMLVMI
+296 
-302 FMLLPQAQVSAERIN
+302 
-317 EVLERKANIR
+317 
-327 EGSVSECKERGTVE
+327 SVSYNGGGDSLSHVDLKVGKGQTVG
-341 FKNVS
+341 
-346 FRYPHTSE
+346 
-354 DELSNISFRVN
+354 I
-365 RGETLAVIGATGSG
+365 IGATGSG

>member
-1 MIKLLKN
+1 MNIFFRHLKKYRAASILAPAFKLIEALF
-8 MRRKE
+8 E
-13 VLMVLLCTVLVA
+13 LFVPIFVADMVDRGVGNGDTSVIIRDTIIIIAFGLFGLIFSIIG
-25 VQVYFDL
+25 QYF
-32 RLPDYMTDLTTL
+32 
-44 IKTSGATADILSVGV
+44 S
-59 KMLGCTLASAVLA
+59 
-72 VGCGYLAAKAASGFS
+72 AKAATGLSHD
-87 FTVREKLFRH
+87 VRERTYKKMLSLPASEVDRIGVPAMITAMTSDINQMQSGVNLALRLLLRSPFVVFGALIAAMIIDVKISSVFAALIFALFA
-97 VMDIGSEEMQDFSV
+97 VVI
-111 ASLITRT
+111 I
-118 TNDITQIQMIVA
+118 
-130 MGLQMMIKSPIM
+130 IM
-142 AVWAIIK
+142 AVTMPK
-149 ILGKSWE
+149 Y
-156 LSAVTAAFVVVICVT
+156 SAA
-171 VITVMSICIPRFRI
+171 
-185 VQKLTD
+185 QKNLD
-191 QINRVARENLTG
+191 GVSASARENLTG
-203 INVVHAFN
+203 ARVIRAFG
-211 AEQYQNDKFNK
+211 AEDAE
-222 PSLDMMN
+222 
-229 VQVKNQKLFALV
+229 VKNYGNKTAGLEKSQNFAGTVSALLN
-241 QPTMTLG
+241 PLTLAIVNLG
-248 MNGLALTIYW
+248 IVALLYFGGVRVNSGALTQGKI
-258 LGAALVNNIA
+258 IA
-268 LTDPVAR
+268 LYDYMSQILIELVKFANLVVTISRALACGKRIDGILSIENDESPIKDDD
-275 LTMFSDVLVFSTYAT
+275 TSDSYIEFRDV
-290 YVVMSF
+290 
-296 MMLVMI
+296 
-302 FMLLPQAQVSAERIN
+302 
-317 EVLERKANIR
+317 
-327 EGSVSECKERGTVE
+327 SVSYNGGGDSLSHVDLKVGKGQTVG
-341 FKNVS
+341 
-346 FRYPHTSE
+346 
-354 DELSNISFRVN
+354 I
-365 RGETLAVIGATGSG
+365 IGATGSG

>member
-1 MIKLLKN
+1 MNIFFRHLKKYRAASILAPAFKLIEALF
-8 MRRKE
+8 E
-13 VLMVLLCTVLVA
+13 LFVPIFVADMVDRGVGNGDTSVIIRDTIIIIAFGLFGLIFSIIG
-25 VQVYFDL
+25 QYF
-32 RLPDYMTDLTTL
+32 
-44 IKTSGATADILSVGV
+44 S
-59 KMLGCTLASAVLA
+59 
-72 VGCGYLAAKAASGFS
+72 AKAATGLSHD
-87 FTVREKLFRH
+87 VRERTYKKMLSLPASEVDRIGVPAMITAMTSDINQMQSGVNLALRLLLRSPFVVFGALIAAMIIDVKISSVFAALIFALFA
-97 VMDIGSEEMQDFSV
+97 VVI
-111 ASLITRT
+111 I
-118 TNDITQIQMIVA
+118 
-130 MGLQMMIKSPIM
+130 IM
-142 AVWAIIK
+142 AVTMPK
-149 ILGKSWE
+149 Y
-156 LSAVTAAFVVVICVT
+156 SAA
-171 VITVMSICIPRFRI
+171 
-185 VQKLTD
+185 QKNLD
-191 QINRVARENLTG
+191 GVSASARENLTG
-203 INVVHAFN
+203 ARVIRAFG
-211 AEQYQNDKFNK
+211 AEDAE
-222 PSLDMMN
+222 
-229 VQVKNQKLFALV
+229 VKNYGNKTAGLEKSQNFAGTVSALLNPLTFAIV
-241 QPTMTLG
+241 NLG
-248 MNGLALTIYW
+248 IVALLYFGGVRVNSGALTQGKI
-258 LGAALVNNIA
+258 IA
-268 LTDPVAR
+268 LYDYMSQILIELVKFANLVVTISRALACGKRIDGILSIENDESPIKDDD
-275 LTMFSDVLVFSTYAT
+275 TSDSYIEFRDV
-290 YVVMSF
+290 
-296 MMLVMI
+296 
-302 FMLLPQAQVSAERIN
+302 
-317 EVLERKANIR
+317 
-327 EGSVSECKERGTVE
+327 SVSYNGGGDSLSHVDLKVGKGQTVG
-341 FKNVS
+341 
-346 FRYPHTSE
+346 
-354 DELSNISFRVN
+354 I
-365 RGETLAVIGATGSG
+365 IGATGSG

-491 AAKPEVLILD
+491 AAKPEVLIFD